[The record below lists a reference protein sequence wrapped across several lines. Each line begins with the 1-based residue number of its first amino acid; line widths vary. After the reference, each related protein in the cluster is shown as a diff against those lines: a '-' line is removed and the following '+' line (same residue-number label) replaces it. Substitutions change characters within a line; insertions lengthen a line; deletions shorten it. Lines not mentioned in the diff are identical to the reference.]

1 MTSRMNFSLFHKLAD
16 FICKDTGEKNES
28 PKLIMV
34 IRILILSMLFYIA
47 INSII
52 YISILNNTVITILS
66 VSFLVF
72 LGLFIL
78 SYHQKTASVVYMLNI
93 GMLLWIFAN
102 VAYLGWN
109 TGVQH
114 FILVLLVLCFF
125 SSYYQYKIK
134 IVYAI
139 ALCAFRIYLFFLC
152 QNHTSII
159 VLDTKTND
167 ILQITNTIAIFWCV
181 SIIAYVFSRDSQNLE
196 SKLVEYN
203 TQLIR
208 QANTD
213 ALTGLY
219 NRRRATEYMTEVL
232 RPTNTSCSCVCICDI
247 DFFKKVND
255 KYGHDIGDVVLQK
268 ISHIMK
274 TTLEGKGFVA
284 RWGGEEFLIIFPN
297 SNGDEAN
304 FLLGELRN
312 KIKMLQIDGGSEIF
326 SITMTFGLAEYDFNT
341 DIDSIIKEADEKL
354 YLGKK
359 NGRDQIVY

>member
-1 MTSRMNFSLFHKLAD
+1 MSRMNFSLFHKLAD

-28 PKLIMV
+28 PKLIMI

-47 INSII
+47 INSIV
-52 YISILNNTVITILS
+52 YISILNNTVISILS
-66 VSFLVF
+66 VSFLLF

-78 SYHQKTASVVYMLNI
+78 SYRKKTATVVFMLNA
-93 GMLLWIFAN
+93 GMLLWIFIN
-102 VAYLGWN
+102 ITCFGWN

-114 FILVLLVLCFF
+114 FILVLLVLGFF
-125 SSYYQYKIK
+125 SSYYQYRVKIL
-134 IVYAI
+134 YAVL
-139 ALCAFRIYLFFLC
+139 LCAFRIYLFFLC
-152 QNHTSII
+152 QNHTAM
-159 VLDTKTND
+159 VTLDTKTNNL
-167 ILQITNTIAIFWCV
+167 LQITNTIAIFWCV
-181 SIIAYVFSRDSQNLE
+181 SMITYVFSKDSQNLE

-203 TQLIR
+203 AQLIR

-219 NRRRATEYMTEVL
+219 NRRRATEYMAEVL
-232 RPTNTSCSCVCICDI
+232 RPTNSFCSSICICDI

-274 TTLEGKGFVA
+274 TTLEGKGFIA
-284 RWGGEEFLIIFPN
+284 RWGGEEFLIVFPN

-312 KIKMLQIDGGSEIF
+312 KIKMLQVDGGSEVF
-326 SITMTFGLAEYDFNT
+326 SITMTFGLAEYDFKT

-354 YLGKK
+354 YIGKK